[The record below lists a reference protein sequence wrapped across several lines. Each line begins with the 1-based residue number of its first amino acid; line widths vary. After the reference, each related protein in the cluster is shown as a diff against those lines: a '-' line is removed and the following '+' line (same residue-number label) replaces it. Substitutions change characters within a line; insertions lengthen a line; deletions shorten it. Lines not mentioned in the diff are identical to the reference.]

1 MKTSREVIKTLIS
14 NDPKLQEIDNL
25 LTEGVVLSTE
35 QVDILLSYTN
45 NIFKAEIEELNE
57 TLNLTSI
64 PDAVL
69 DLMLNK
75 VLEGTSNYLRNSFK
89 KYNINEENIENIVK
103 RNEETTKKLLYEV
116 LYSEKVQST
125 YIN

>member
-1 MKTSREVIKTLIS
+1 MKTLIS

-35 QVDILLSYTN
+35 QIDILLSYTKP
-45 NIFKAEIEELNE
+45 ISKAEIEELNE
-57 TLNLTSI
+57 TLNLTSL